1 MSDDSAAMSDDAPKP
16 FADFLSGIVW
26 LLLAIGIVVVSW
38 QMDRLEHLKVS
49 VYSAPGLLTGILGI
63 ALGIMGA
70 ILVLR
75 SVRAGALQQAALP
88 RFSPREQWRL
98 LLGSALCLIFAGGVV
113 GSGVPFWLAA
123 GLFIA
128 VFVFVF
134 QFEDRR
140 AKGTLPRGALFAVAY
155 GLVCGA
161 AIHYVFQEL
170 FLVRLP

>member
-1 MSDDSAAMSDDAPKP
+1 MNDDAPKP

-70 ILVLR
+70 ILLLR
-75 SVRAGALQQAALP
+75 AVRAGALQQAVWP
-88 RFSPREQWRL
+88 RFHPRDHWRL
-98 LLGSALCLIFAGGVV
+98 LTGLALCLIFAIGMV
-113 GSGVPFWLAA
+113 GSGMPFWLAA
-123 GLFIA
+123 ALFIA
-128 VFVFVF
+128 VFMFVF

-140 AKGTLPRGALFAVAY
+140 ANGTLPRGALFAVAY
-155 GLVCGA
+155 GLICGA